1 MKKNKFYLKPFYIFI
16 FLILFS
22 LFSVMSILVFNNEFR
37 SKLFISIIPV
47 YNIYQT
53 LAIRAELRNRD
64 FEAINS
70 RLVSHINLSKQFS
83 KTRTTFL
90 NGIYDNFEAAFNQAI
105 FAEEFH
111 VLIKSVEELL
121 TIDPEMYMAHIWFAQ
136 ANIANDKSMTSI
148 DKSLE
153 HINKAIE
160 LSSAREEAYR
170 VGIKIAKENNL
181 EFKLKNLCKK
191 YFTSQAGGPI
201 PRSHRNFFGGT
212 GLSKMGIIFFD
223 NNGKEVLSTNFGLQ
237 LNKTIEYEFNLNKKI
252 NLDNFQ
258 LIIGSLPGLKIII
271 EKLKLDLGS
280 KQVTLN
286 ERDFTISSKSAY
298 FINTKDRFNTLI
310 SRGLDDEIIYF
321 NFYKQIQ
328 DIETITLKMNFIRLP
343 LIKNNF
349 CNDINLL

>member
-22 LFSVMSILVFNNEFR
+22 LFSVMSILVFNYEFR
-37 SKLFISIIPV
+37 SKILKSIIPI

-170 VGIKIAKENNL
+170 VGRENN
-181 EFKLKNLCKK
+181 
-191 YFTSQAGGPI
+191 
-201 PRSHRNFFGGT
+201 
-212 GLSKMGIIFFD
+212 
-223 NNGKEVLSTNFGLQ
+223 V
-237 LNKTIEYEFNLNKKI
+237 
-252 NLDNFQ
+252 
-258 LIIGSLPGLKIII
+258 
-271 EKLKLDLGS
+271 
-280 KQVTLN
+280 
-286 ERDFTISSKSAY
+286 
-298 FINTKDRFNTLI
+298 
-310 SRGLDDEIIYF
+310 
-321 NFYKQIQ
+321 
-328 DIETITLKMNFIRLP
+328 
-343 LIKNNF
+343 
-349 CNDINLL
+349 